1 MGCIYPSER
10 QGLSQHQ
17 TNMDAL
23 MLTPFALPDTLYT
36 QYSVTAMFT
45 FNYRCPFMNQATSR
59 FKRQGWFM
67 SASEKQPGIIP
78 FLFEFVR
85 DI

>member
-1 MGCIYPSER
+1 
-10 QGLSQHQ
+10 
-17 TNMDAL
+17 
-23 MLTPFALPDTLYT
+23 
-36 QYSVTAMFT
+36 
-45 FNYRCPFMNQATSR
+45 MNQATSR